1 MPERPSN
8 TKFTGMVDGL
18 NMHGKAGRGRLR
30 LPVWLGVPLHARETA
45 FRRRARFRRLPG
57 PAVVFFFSLTAGS
70 SNLAA
75 QIQTPPDLSGNY
87 IRGDFVGLG
96 EIGQLID
103 GEFLTNEG
111 QRRRDEYDYQIDDPV
126 YACVPASWTRVWW
139 NPNVVVQIGQ
149 DADHVRL
156 RYEFMDLDR
165 VIPLAAEGR
174 PRDAVGIDGL
184 PTLGRSVAWY
194 DGDTLVIDTSD
205 YERGYVATMAD
216 WAGLA
221 QSRRMRTIERLRRG
235 ADGLTIEITHID
247 PVVFR
252 RPFVVTFHY
261 VATDYELL
269 DYGCLPEEASIVTP
283 D

>member
-1 MPERPSN
+1 MPERPSK
-8 TKFTGMVDGL
+8 TMFTGMVDGL
-18 NMHGKAGRGRLR
+18 TVHGKAGPIWVRCL
-30 LPVWLGVPLHARETA
+30 VWLGAHAPEREVA
-45 FRRRARFRRLPG
+45 ARQRARFRGLPG
-57 PAVVFFFSLTAGS
+57 PAVAFFCSLAAGS

-75 QIQTPPDLSGNY
+75 QTSTVPDLSGHY

-103 GEFLTNEG
+103 GELLTTEG
-111 QRRRDEYDYQIDDPV
+111 QRRRDEYDYQTDDPV
-126 YACVPASWTRVWW
+126 YDCVPASWTRIWW
-139 NPNVVVQIGQ
+139 NPNVVVQVTQ

-165 VIPLAAEGR
+165 VIPLAAEGG
-174 PRDAVGIDGL
+174 PRDALGIDGL

-194 DGDTLVIDTSD
+194 DGDTLVIDSSD

-216 WAGLA
+216 WAGLT
-221 QSRRMRTIERLRRG
+221 QSRRMRTIERLTRS
-235 ADGLTIEITHID
+235 ADGLTIEITHLD

-269 DYGCLPEEASIVTP
+269 DYGCRPEEASIVAP